1 MSTVKLTPALLKR
14 MVLEEKK
21 KLESKKSP
29 MMDKAALKDMHMDMD
44 EGDWSAAPPHAIKRT
59 HATSNKVKQD
69 GHGAG
74 DVDQYKTLKKL
85 EENLI
90 ARLEQIRENK
100 KALRAKIVAGRR
112 S

>member
-1 MSTVKLTPALLKR
+1 MSSVKLTPELLKR

-44 EGDWSAAPPHAIKRT
+44 EGDWSSPPPHAVKRT

-74 DVDQYKTLKKL
+74 DVAQYKTLKKL
-85 EENLI
+85 EESLI

-100 KALRAKIVAGRR
+100 QILRDRIIARR
-112 S
+112 

>member
-1 MSTVKLTPALLKR
+1 MSSVKLTPELLKR

-21 KLESKKSP
+21 KIESKSP

-44 EGDWSAAPPHAIKRT
+44 EGDWSAPPPHAVKRT

-69 GHGAG
+69 GNGAG
-74 DVDQYKTLKKL
+74 DVAQYKTLKKL
-85 EENLI
+85 EESLI

-100 KALRAKIVAGRR
+100 QILRNRIMAKR
-112 S
+112 